1 MSKEQL
7 LKKINKLYEEMKT
20 IYYLKELKK
29 YYYADLCFYLGM
41 EYIIKSI
48 KLIKEDME

>member
-29 YYYADLCFYLGM
+29 Y
-41 EYIIKSI
+41 
-48 KLIKEDME
+48 